1 MTSRFEEKVGEF
13 SVAGEDVRVHDF
25 GRESA
30 RADASPHTNGGGPMI
45 EGTEHRGNGGRSA
58 VATLERPPVQADATP
73 ADGSEHGGLRAAL
86 VSAGSGGAKAAAKIG
101 SIPARSAA
109 TTGRGVILAA
119 SVLRYVVIDTLTLRL
134 PFGELIVQAWTLL
147 KVTALPAVLMAIPFG
162 AMVAVQLSGLVN
174 EVGANSLVGSATG
187 VAVLRQGAPVTAGL
201 LMGGAAAAA
210 IASDFGARAIREEL
224 DALRTLGIDPVRRLV
239 VPRFLALLLIT
250 PILVVIVIA
259 MGVGAAFVIATVV
272 NGVTPG
278 SFWLSFGSFAK
289 MVDVWFTLGKGFCF
303 AAIVAVISSQ
313 RGMEAKGGPRG
324 VADAVNASV
333 VLNVIFIVIVNLAIT
348 QLQTMFFPMAVA

>member
-1 MTSRFEEKVGEF
+1 VTSRFQDELGEF
-13 SVAGEDVRVHDF
+13 DVTAPDVRVPDV
-25 GRESA
+25 GRGVHVMEH
-30 RADASPHTNGGGPMI
+30 RHNGGVGLI
-45 EGTEHRGNGGRSA
+45 
-58 VATLERPPVQADATP
+58 ATLEPPLVQANKTAP
-73 ADGSEHGGLRAAL
+73 EVSQRGGLRAGL
-86 VSAGSGGAKAAAKIG
+86 VSAGSGGVKAAAKVG
-101 SIPARSAA
+101 AIPVRSAG
-109 TTGRGVILAA
+109 TTGRSVILAA
-119 SVLRYVVIDTLTLRL
+119 AVLRYAVIDTLTLRL
-134 PFGELIVQAWTLL
+134 PFGEVIVQAWSLL
-147 KVTALPAVLMAIPFG
+147 KVTALPAILMAIPFG
-162 AMVAVQLSGLVN
+162 AMVAVQISGLVN
-174 EVGANSLVGSATG
+174 EVGANSLVGSVTG

-239 VPRFLALLLIT
+239 VPRFLALQLIT

-259 MGVGAAFVIATVV
+259 MGVGAAFVIATMV

-289 MVDVWFTLGKGFCF
+289 MVDFWFTLGKGFVF
-303 AAIVAVISSQ
+303 AAIVAVISCQ

-333 VLNVIFIVIVNLAIT
+333 VLNVLFIVIVNLAIT

>member
-1 MTSRFEEKVGEF
+1 MLTSHSEGEPGEQ
-13 SVAGEDVRVHDF
+13 SSTAAEPRSGDGEAGRHAVHD
-25 GRESA
+25 GA
-30 RADASPHTNGGGPMI
+30 G
-45 EGTEHRGNGGRSA
+45 A
-58 VATLERPPVQADATP
+58 VATLDRPRLRP
-73 ADGSEHGGLRAAL
+73 DGVDVGPQTHGRLPAAL
-86 VSAGSGGAKAAAKIG
+86 AVVWAAALKAAARLRD
-101 SIPARSAA
+101 IPVRSVG
-109 TTGRGVILAA
+109 TTGRCVILGAN
-119 SVLRYVVIDTLTLRL
+119 VLRYAVTDTLTMRL
-134 PFGELIVQAWTLL
+134 PFGELIIQAWSLL

-201 LMGGAAAAA
+201 LMGGAAASA

-239 VPRFLALLLIT
+239 VPRFLALILIT

-278 SFWLSFGSFAK
+278 SFWLSFGAFAK
-289 MVDVWFTLGKGFCF
+289 MVDVWFTLGKGFLF
-303 AAIVAVISSQ
+303 ATIVAVISSQ

-333 VLNVIFIVIVNLAIT
+333 VLNVILIVVVNLAIT

>member
-1 MTSRFEEKVGEF
+1 MRTPSRT
-13 SVAGEDVRVHDF
+13 A
-25 GRESA
+25 A
-30 RADASPHTNGGGPMI
+30 RGI
-45 EGTEHRGNGGRSA
+45 RK
-58 VATLERPPVQADATP
+58 ATARTL
-73 ADGSEHGGLRAAL
+73 
-86 VSAGSGGAKAAAKIG
+86 
-101 SIPARSAA
+101 SIPAKSAA
-109 TTGRGVILAA
+109 TTGRGVMLAA
-119 SVLRYVVIDTLTLRL
+119 AVLRYSVTDTLTLKL
-134 PFGELIVQAWTLL
+134 PFGELIIQAWTLL

-250 PILVVIVIA
+250 PILVVIVLA
-259 MGVGAAFVIATVV
+259 MGVGAAFLIATLV
-272 NGVTPG
+272 NDVTPG
-278 SFWLSFGSFAK
+278 SFWLSFGAFAK
-289 MVDVWFTLGKGFCF
+289 MVDVWFTLAKGFVF

-333 VLNVIFIVIVNLAIT
+333 VLNVILIVVVNLAIT

>member
-1 MTSRFEEKVGEF
+1 MTSRYDDKLGELG
-13 SVAGEDVRVHDF
+13 VAGEDVCVQEF
-25 GRESA
+25 GREPS
-30 RADASPHTNGGGPMI
+30 RADASPRTNGGGPVF
-45 EGTEHRGNGGRSA
+45 EGSEHRGNGGPGD
-58 VATLERPPVQADATP
+58 VATLERPRVQTDSAT
-73 ADGSEHGGLRAAL
+73 AGGSQRGGLRAVL
-86 VSAGSGGAKAAAKIG
+86 VSAGSGGAKAAAKVG
-101 SIPARSAA
+101 SMPARSAA
-109 TTGRGVILAA
+109 TTGRGVLLAA

-289 MVDVWFTLGKGFCF
+289 MVDVWFTMGKGFFF
-303 AAIVAVISSQ
+303 AAIVAVISCQ

>member
-1 MTSRFEEKVGEF
+1 MTAPQGVLP
-13 SVAGEDVRVHDF
+13 AI
-25 GRESA
+25 
-30 RADASPHTNGGGPMI
+30 RA
-45 EGTEHRGNGGRSA
+45 E
-58 VATLERPPVQADATP
+58 PPP
-73 ADGSEHGGLRAAL
+73 GDGSATRERRKGPLARLLSRIFA
-86 VSAGSGGAKAAAKIG
+86 
-101 SIPARSAA
+101 IPVRSAA
-109 TTGRGVILAA
+109 TAGRAVMLGGA
-119 SVLRYVVIDTLTLRL
+119 VLRYAVTDTLTLQL
-134 PFGELIVQAWTLL
+134 PFGEMIVQAWSLL

-224 DALRTLGIDPVRRLV
+224 DALRVLGIDPVRRLV

-250 PILVVIVIA
+250 PILIVIVIA
-259 MGVGAAFVIATVV
+259 MGVGAAFLIATVV
-272 NGVTPG
+272 NGVAPG

-289 MVDVWFTLGKGFCF
+289 IVDLWFTMGKGFFF

-333 VLNVIFIVIVNLAIT
+333 VLNVIFIVVVNLAIT
-348 QLQTMFFPMAVA
+348 QLQSMFFPMAVA

>member
-1 MTSRFEEKVGEF
+1 
-13 SVAGEDVRVHDF
+13 VAGHRRRANLETVAYPIGDF
-25 GRESA
+25 VTVLNHRPQERADTAPPPPAEPSRRRAGFATA
-30 RADASPHTNGGGPMI
+30 RAA
-45 EGTEHRGNGGRSA
+45 GGR
-58 VATLERPPVQADATP
+58 
-73 ADGSEHGGLRAAL
+73 L
-86 VSAGSGGAKAAAKIG
+86 VSKLTA
-101 SIPARSAA
+101 IPVRSAG
-109 TTGRGVILAA
+109 TTGRCVILGAKVIRY
-119 SVLRYVVIDTLTLRL
+119 SVTDTLSLRL
-134 PFGELIVQAWTLL
+134 PFGELIIQAWSLL

-201 LMGGAAAAA
+201 LMGGAAASAT
-210 IASDFGARAIREEL
+210 ASDFGARAIREEL

-259 MGVGAAFVIATVV
+259 MGVGAAFLIATLV
-272 NGVTPG
+272 NDVTPG

-289 MVDVWFTLGKGFCF
+289 MIDVWFTLGKGFAF
-303 AAIVAVISSQ
+303 ATIVAVISSQ
-313 RGMEAKGGPRG
+313 RGMEARGGPRG

-333 VLNVIFIVIVNLAIT
+333 VLNVLLIVVVNLAIT
-348 QLQTMFFPMAVA
+348 QIQTMFFPMAVA

>member
-1 MTSRFEEKVGEF
+1 MEQSQKEGGAVCVSEDEPGHDSASLSADSSCAERPGER
-13 SVAGEDVRVHDF
+13 E
-25 GRESA
+25 ESA
-30 RADASPHTNGGGPMI
+30 FGVERVLTAPAAVKGAGARVVSKVASIPV
-45 EGTEHRGNGGRSA
+45 RSA
-58 VATLERPPVQADATP
+58 GTA
-73 ADGSEHGGLRAAL
+73 GRAVML
-86 VSAGSGGAKAAAKIG
+86 AGSVVRYAVVD
-101 SIPARSAA
+101 
-109 TTGRGVILAA
+109 TVLGRLA
-119 SVLRYVVIDTLTLRL
+119 
-134 PFGELIVQAWTLL
+134 FGELIVQAWSLL

-162 AMVAVQLSGLVN
+162 AMVAVQISGLVN
-174 EVGANSLVGSATG
+174 EVGANSLVGSVTG

-224 DALRTLGIDPVRRLV
+224 DALRTLGIDPVQRLV

-259 MGVGAAFVIATVV
+259 MGVGAAFLIATLV
-272 NGVTPG
+272 NDVTPG

-289 MVDVWFTLGKGFCF
+289 MVDVWFTMGKGFLF
-303 AAIVAVISSQ
+303 AAIVAVISAQ

-333 VLNVIFIVIVNLAIT
+333 VLNVIFIIVVNLVIT

>member
-1 MTSRFEEKVGEF
+1 MNPDDGGE
-13 SVAGEDVRVHDF
+13 AGRRCVVDDKTQRDGVR
-25 GRESA
+25 A
-30 RADASPHTNGGGPMI
+30 
-45 EGTEHRGNGGRSA
+45 
-58 VATLERPPVQADATP
+58 
-73 ADGSEHGGLRAAL
+73 
-86 VSAGSGGAKAAAKIG
+86 
-101 SIPARSAA
+101 IPARAVAAGTKAASKVVSIPTRSAGTA
-109 TTGRGVILAA
+109 GRAAILAA
-119 SVLRYVVIDTLTLRL
+119 SVFRYAVIDTLTLRL
-134 PFGELIVQAWTLL
+134 AFGELIVQAWSLL

-162 AMVAVQLSGLVN
+162 AMVAVQISGLVN
-174 EVGANSLVGSATG
+174 EVGANSLVGSVTG

-224 DALRTLGIDPVRRLV
+224 DALRALGIDPVRRLV

-259 MGVGAAFVIATVV
+259 MGVGAAFLIATLV
-272 NGVTPG
+272 NDVTPG

-289 MVDVWFTLGKGFCF
+289 LIDLWFTMGKGFLF
-303 AAIVAVISSQ
+303 AAIVAVISAQ

-333 VLNVIFIVIVNLAIT
+333 VLNVIFIIVVNLAVT

>member
-1 MTSRFEEKVGEF
+1 MTSRSDRAAGDFDPPGTWESGDPAATEHDTQV
-13 SVAGEDVRVHDF
+13 SVLDRIAEPPSGSH
-25 GRESA
+25 
-30 RADASPHTNGGGPMI
+30 RADT
-45 EGTEHRGNGGRSA
+45 
-58 VATLERPPVQADATP
+58 
-73 ADGSEHGGLRAAL
+73 
-86 VSAGSGGAKAAAKIG
+86 GSGGRVAALRAGLAKRGAKLA
-101 SIPARSAA
+101 SIPVKSAS
-109 TTGRGVILAA
+109 TTGRGVLLAGA
-119 SVLRYVVIDTLTLRL
+119 VLRYSVTDLITLKL
-134 PFGELIVQAWTLL
+134 PFGELILQAWALL

-272 NGVTPG
+272 NDVTPG
-278 SFWLSFGSFAK
+278 SFWLSFGAFAK
-289 MVDVWFTLGKGFCF
+289 MVDVWFTMGKGFMF
-303 AAIVAVISSQ
+303 AFIVAVISCQ
-313 RGMEAKGGPRG
+313 RGMEATGGPRG

-333 VLNVIFIVIVNLAIT
+333 VLNVLLIVIVNLAIT

>member
-13 SVAGEDVRVHDF
+13 TVAGEDVRVQDF
-25 GRESA
+25 GREPG
-30 RADASPHTNGGGPMI
+30 RADASPHTNGGGPVI

-73 ADGSEHGGLRAAL
+73 ADGPEHGGLRAAL
-86 VSAGSGGAKAAAKIG
+86 VSAGSGGAKAAAKVG

-289 MVDVWFTLGKGFCF
+289 MVDVWFTLAKGFFF

>member
-1 MTSRFEEKVGEF
+1 MTSH
-13 SVAGEDVRVHDF
+13 EDVRVQDF
-25 GRESA
+25 DREPA
-30 RADASPHTNGGGPMI
+30 RTDSSPQPNGGGPML
-45 EGTEHRGNGGRSA
+45 ERTGHRGDGATGA
-58 VATLERPPVQADATP
+58 VVTLERPLVQASVTP
-73 ADGSEHGGLRAAL
+73 AGGFQRSGLRAVL
-86 VSAGSGGAKAAAKIG
+86 VAAGRGGVQAATKVG

-119 SVLRYVVIDTLTLRL
+119 SVLRYAVTDTLTLQL
-134 PFGELIVQAWTLL
+134 PVGELIIQAWTLL

-250 PILVVIVIA
+250 PILVIIVIA

-272 NGVTPG
+272 NNVTPG

-289 MVDVWFTLGKGFCF
+289 MVDVWFTMGKGFFF
-303 AAIVAVISSQ
+303 AAIVAVISCQ

-333 VLNVIFIVIVNLAIT
+333 VLNVVFIVIVNLAIT

>member
-1 MTSRFEEKVGEF
+1 MTVTQT
-13 SVAGEDVRVHDF
+13 APP
-25 GRESA
+25 A
-30 RADASPHTNGGGPMI
+30 ADT
-45 EGTEHRGNGGRSA
+45 
-58 VATLERPPVQADATP
+58 RPRPI
-73 ADGSEHGGLRAAL
+73 
-86 VSAGSGGAKAAAKIG
+86 AAAVG
-101 SIPARSAA
+101 SAAAGAAGRLAEIPVHSAA
-109 TTGRGVILAA
+109 TTGRGVLLAA
-119 SVLRYVVIDTLTLRL
+119 SVFRYAVTDTLTLRL
-134 PFGELIVQAWTLL
+134 PFGETMSQAWILL
-147 KVTALPAVLMAIPFG
+147 RVTVLPAILMAIPFG

-250 PILVVIVIA
+250 PILVTIVIA
-259 MGVGAAFVIATVV
+259 MGVGAAFLIATVV
-272 NGVTPG
+272 NDVTPG
-278 SFWLSFGSFAK
+278 SFWISFGSFAK
-289 MVDVWFTLGKGFCF
+289 MTDLWFTMGKGFVF
-303 AAIVAVISSQ
+303 ASIVAIISSQ

-333 VLNVIFIVIVNLAIT
+333 VLNVILIVVVNLVIT

>member
-1 MTSRFEEKVGEF
+1 MLFGGWILTRRIEQELDESTPVGGLVCV
-13 SVAGEDVRVHDF
+13 SDNKSAWDSSSLGVNHDD
-25 GRESA
+25 GN
-30 RADASPHTNGGGPMI
+30 DGN
-45 EGTEHRGNGGRSA
+45 HRGVADDETQRDGVRAIPAMAIAAGSKAVSKVVSIPTRSA
-58 VATLERPPVQADATP
+58 GTA
-73 ADGSEHGGLRAAL
+73 GRAA
-86 VSAGSGGAKAAAKIG
+86 
-101 SIPARSAA
+101 
-109 TTGRGVILAA
+109 ILAA
-119 SVLRYVVIDTLTLRL
+119 SVFRYAVIDTLTLRL
-134 PFGELIVQAWTLL
+134 SFGELIVQAWSLL

-162 AMVAVQLSGLVN
+162 AMVAVQISGLVN
-174 EVGANSLVGSATG
+174 EVGANSLVGSVTG

-224 DALRTLGIDPVRRLV
+224 DALRALGIDPVRRLV

-259 MGVGAAFVIATVV
+259 MGVGAAFLIATLV
-272 NGVTPG
+272 NDVTPG

-289 MVDVWFTLGKGFCF
+289 LIDLWFTMGKGFLF
-303 AAIVAVISSQ
+303 AAIVAVISAQ

-333 VLNVIFIVIVNLAIT
+333 VLNVIFIIVVNLAVT

>member
-1 MTSRFEEKVGEF
+1 MTSRFERAMTDPGERQ
-13 SVAGEDVRVHDF
+13 VRSDL
-25 GRESA
+25 
-30 RADASPHTNGGGPMI
+30 
-45 EGTEHRGNGGRSA
+45 GNGQLHAAAPSA
-58 VATLERPPVQADATP
+58 ASATTVSTLEHPVAQHNSAQVAQSRST
-73 ADGSEHGGLRAAL
+73 AGQRAAASL
-86 VSAGSGGAKAAAKIG
+86 AKSVGKMAQ
-101 SIPARSAA
+101 IPVRSAA
-109 TTGRGVILAA
+109 TTGRSVMLAG
-119 SVLRYVVIDTLTLRL
+119 SVLKYAVVDTLSLRL
-134 PFGELIVQAWTLL
+134 PFGELIIQAWTLL
-147 KVTALPAVLMAIPFG
+147 KVTALPAILMAIPFG
-162 AMVAVQLSGLVN
+162 GMVAVQISGLVN
-174 EVGANSLVGSATG
+174 EVGANSLVGSVTG

-239 VPRFLALLLIT
+239 VPRFLALQLIT

-259 MGVGAAFVIATVV
+259 MGVGAAFVIATTV

-289 MVDVWFTLGKGFCF
+289 MVDLWFTLGKGFLF

-333 VLNVIFIVIVNLAIT
+333 VLNVIFIIIINLAIT

>member
-1 MTSRFEEKVGEF
+1 LYPNYQLQRAIPTVSSTEIRALSVGGILTSRLDGELTETGERAGP
-13 SVAGEDVRVHDF
+13 SDIVLTEPRDGVATAVSTLEHPIAQHHKARSTRSAGVVAAVVSRIGQIPVR
-25 GRESA
+25 SA
-30 RADASPHTNGGGPMI
+30 
-45 EGTEHRGNGGRSA
+45 GTVGRS
-58 VATLERPPVQADATP
+58 VL
-73 ADGSEHGGLRAAL
+73 L
-86 VSAGSGGAKAAAKIG
+86 AGA
-101 SIPARSAA
+101 
-109 TTGRGVILAA
+109 
-119 SVLRYVVIDTLTLRL
+119 VLRYAVTDTVSLRL

-147 KVTALPAVLMAIPFG
+147 KVTALPAILMAIPFG
-162 AMVAVQLSGLVN
+162 AMVAVQISGLVN
-174 EVGANSLVGSATG
+174 EVGANSLVGSVTG

-239 VPRFLALLLIT
+239 VPRFLALQLIT

-259 MGVGAAFVIATVV
+259 MGVGAAFVIATMV

-289 MVDVWFTLGKGFCF
+289 MVDLWFTLAKGFFF

-333 VLNVIFIVIVNLAIT
+333 VLNVIFIIVVNLAIT
-348 QLQTMFFPMAVA
+348 QFQTMFFPMAVA

>member
-1 MTSRFEEKVGEF
+1 LTSRFEGEL
-13 SVAGEDVRVHDF
+13 SE
-25 GRESA
+25 
-30 RADASPHTNGGGPMI
+30 
-45 EGTEHRGNGGRSA
+45 
-58 VATLERPPVQADATP
+58 LERGPQICDGHGPNEPGAP
-73 ADGSEHGGLRAAL
+73 ANRPQSQTDKPTASQQQGGGLRALLAMAWASAL
-86 VSAGSGGAKAAAKIG
+86 KACAKVGA
-101 SIPARSAA
+101 IPMRSAA
-109 TTGRGVILAA
+109 TTGRGVMLAG
-119 SVLRYVVIDTLTLRL
+119 SMVRYAVTDTLTMRL
-134 PFGELIVQAWTLL
+134 PFGEFIIQTWTLL

-174 EVGANSLVGSATG
+174 EVGASSLVGSATG

-201 LMGGAAAAA
+201 LMGGAAASA

-239 VPRFLALLLIT
+239 VPRFLALLAIT

-259 MGVGAAFVIATVV
+259 MGVGAAYIIATVV

-278 SFWLSFGSFAK
+278 SFWVSFGSFAK
-289 MVDVWFTLGKGFCF
+289 MVDLWFTLGKAFLF
-303 AAIVAVISSQ
+303 AAIVSVISSQ

-333 VLNVIFIVIVNLAIT
+333 VLNVIFIIVINLAVT

>member
-1 MTSRFEEKVGEF
+1 M
-13 SVAGEDVRVHDF
+13 
-25 GRESA
+25 
-30 RADASPHTNGGGPMI
+30 RA
-45 EGTEHRGNGGRSA
+45 
-58 VATLERPPVQADATP
+58 
-73 ADGSEHGGLRAAL
+73 
-86 VSAGSGGAKAAAKIG
+86 
-101 SIPARSAA
+101 IPARAVAAGTKAASKVVSIPTRSAGTA
-109 TTGRGVILAA
+109 GRAAILAA
-119 SVLRYVVIDTLTLRL
+119 SVFRYAVIDTLTLRL
-134 PFGELIVQAWTLL
+134 AFGELIVQAWSLL

-162 AMVAVQLSGLVN
+162 AMVAVQISGLVN
-174 EVGANSLVGSATG
+174 EVGANSLVGSVTG

-224 DALRTLGIDPVRRLV
+224 DALRALGIDPVRRLV

-259 MGVGAAFVIATVV
+259 MGVGAAFLIATLV
-272 NGVTPG
+272 NDVTPG

-289 MVDVWFTLGKGFCF
+289 LIDLWFTMGKGFLF
-303 AAIVAVISSQ
+303 AAIVAVISAQ

-333 VLNVIFIVIVNLAIT
+333 VLNVIFIIVVNLAVT

>member
-1 MTSRFEEKVGEF
+1 MPVNW
-13 SVAGEDVRVHDF
+13 AGIGSD
-25 GRESA
+25 GIA
-30 RADASPHTNGGGPMI
+30 
-45 EGTEHRGNGGRSA
+45 A
-58 VATLERPPVQADATP
+58 VSTLERPLVQADSTATGVP
-73 ADGSEHGGLRAAL
+73 NRGGLRAVL
-86 VSAGSGGAKAAAKIG
+86 VPARSRGAKAVAKVG
-101 SIPARSAA
+101 FIPARSAA
-109 TTGRGVILAA
+109 TAGRTVILAA
-119 SVLRYVVIDTLTLRL
+119 TVLRYAVTDTLTLRL
-134 PFGELIVQAWTLL
+134 PFGELIIAAWTFL

-259 MGVGAAFVIATVV
+259 MGVGAAFVIATMV

-289 MVDVWFTLGKGFCF
+289 MVDVWFTLGKGFFF

-333 VLNVIFIVIVNLAIT
+333 VLNVILIIIVNLAIT
-348 QLQTMFFPMAVA
+348 QLQAMFFPMAVA

>member
-1 MTSRFEEKVGEF
+1 MTSH
-13 SVAGEDVRVHDF
+13 EDVRIQNF

-30 RADASPHTNGGGPMI
+30 RTVASAQANGGGPMI
-45 EGTEHRGNGGRSA
+45 ERTEHSGNGGPAA
-58 VATLERPPVQADATP
+58 VATLERPPVLSDMTP
-73 ADGSEHGGLRAAL
+73 AGGSQRGGLRAAL
-86 VSAGSGGAKAAAKIG
+86 VSAGSGTAKAATKVG

-119 SVLRYVVIDTLTLRL
+119 SVLRYAVMDTLTLQL
-134 PFGELIVQAWTLL
+134 PVGELIIQAWTLL

-272 NGVTPG
+272 NNVTPG

-289 MVDVWFTLGKGFCF
+289 MVDVWFTMAKGFFF
-303 AAIVAVISSQ
+303 AAIVAVISCQ

-333 VLNVIFIVIVNLAIT
+333 VLNVVFIVIVNLAIT

>member
-1 MTSRFEEKVGEF
+1 LTSRLEGELTETGEPAGP
-13 SVAGEDVRVHDF
+13 SDIDLTEPRYGVA
-25 GRESA
+25 
-30 RADASPHTNGGGPMI
+30 T
-45 EGTEHRGNGGRSA
+45 A
-58 VATLERPPVQADATP
+58 VSTLERPVAQHDKARSTRSGDVVAAIPKVVSRIGQIPV
-73 ADGSEHGGLRAAL
+73 R
-86 VSAGSGGAKAAAKIG
+86 SAGTVG
-101 SIPARSAA
+101 RS
-109 TTGRGVILAA
+109 VLLAGD
-119 SVLRYVVIDTLTLRL
+119 VLRYAVTDTVSLRL

-147 KVTALPAVLMAIPFG
+147 KVTALPAILMAIPFG
-162 AMVAVQLSGLVN
+162 AMVAVQISGLVN
-174 EVGANSLVGSATG
+174 EVGANSLVGSVTG

-239 VPRFLALLLIT
+239 VPRFLALQLIT

-259 MGVGAAFVIATVV
+259 MGVGAAFVIATMV

-289 MVDVWFTLGKGFCF
+289 MVDLWFTLAKGFFF

-333 VLNVIFIVIVNLAIT
+333 VLNVIFIIVVNLAIT

>member
-1 MTSRFEEKVGEF
+1 MPELN
-13 SVAGEDVRVHDF
+13 SVKHVAVMSDSDIDRGGLPTAVMPVASGSPGAHPRAGAGSF
-25 GRESA
+25 AA
-30 RADASPHTNGGGPMI
+30 RAAARI
-45 EGTEHRGNGGRSA
+45 IA
-58 VATLERPPVQADATP
+58 IPV
-73 ADGSEHGGLRAAL
+73 
-86 VSAGSGGAKAAAKIG
+86 
-101 SIPARSAA
+101 RSAA
-109 TTGRGVILAA
+109 TTGRGVLLAA
-119 SVLRYVVIDTLTLRL
+119 AVFRYAVTDTLTLRL
-134 PFGELIVQAWTLL
+134 PFGETIVQAWTLL
-147 KVTALPAVLMAIPFG
+147 RVTALPAILMAIPFG

-174 EVGANSLVGSATG
+174 QVGANSLVGSATG

-239 VPRFLALLLIT
+239 VPRFLALILIT

-259 MGVGAAFVIATVV
+259 MGVGAAFLIATVV
-272 NGVTPG
+272 NDVTPG

-289 MVDVWFTLGKGFCF
+289 MVDLWFTMGKGLVF
-303 AAIVAVISSQ
+303 AAIVAVVSSQ

-333 VLNVIFIVIVNLAIT
+333 VLNVILIVVVNLAIT

>member
-1 MTSRFEEKVGEF
+1 MRPGDAARRTAITRTGPAKALSRA
-13 SVAGEDVRVHDF
+13 VAI
-25 GRESA
+25 
-30 RADASPHTNGGGPMI
+30 PL
-45 EGTEHRGNGGRSA
+45 RSA
-58 VATLERPPVQADATP
+58 E
-73 ADGSEHGGLRAAL
+73 
-86 VSAGSGGAKAAAKIG
+86 
-101 SIPARSAA
+101 
-109 TTGRGVILAA
+109 TTGRGVIMAA
-119 SVLRYVVIDTLTLRL
+119 TVFRYAVTDTLTLRL
-134 PFGELIVQAWTLL
+134 PFGELITQAWILL
-147 KVTALPAVLMAIPFG
+147 KVTALPAILMAIPFG
-162 AMVAVQLSGLVN
+162 AMVAVQISGLVN

-224 DALRTLGIDPVRRLV
+224 DALRSLGIDPVRRLV
-239 VPRFLALLLIT
+239 VPRFLALMLIT
-250 PILVVIVIA
+250 PILVIVVLA

-289 MVDVWFTLGKGFCF
+289 MVDLWFTLGKGFCF
-303 AAIVAVISSQ
+303 AAIVAVVSSQ

-333 VLNVIFIVIVNLAIT
+333 VLNVLLILAVNLAIT
-348 QLQTMFFPMAVA
+348 QLQSMFFPMAVA

>member
-1 MTSRFEEKVGEF
+1 MTTPQAVLP
-13 SVAGEDVRVHDF
+13 
-25 GRESA
+25 
-30 RADASPHTNGGGPMI
+30 SPSSG
-45 EGTEHRGNGGRSA
+45 A
-58 VATLERPPVQADATP
+58 PPGQGHSGHNRH
-73 ADGSEHGGLRAAL
+73 DGSLRSVETKTWVARVASRIAA
-86 VSAGSGGAKAAAKIG
+86 
-101 SIPARSAA
+101 IPVRSAA
-109 TTGRGVILAA
+109 TAGRAVMLAG
-119 SVLRYVVIDTLTLRL
+119 SVFRYAVTDTLTLRL
-134 PFGELIVQAWTLL
+134 PFGEVIVQAWTLL

-224 DALRTLGIDPVRRLV
+224 DALRALGVDPVRRLV

-259 MGVGAAFVIATVV
+259 MGVGAAFVVATVV
-272 NGVTPG
+272 NGVAPG

-289 MVDVWFTLGKGFCF
+289 MVDLWFTLGKGFVF

-333 VLNVIFIVIVNLAIT
+333 VLNVISIVIVNLAIT

>member
-1 MTSRFEEKVGEF
+1 MTTLRTTLEPPGSGSPPTE
-13 SVAGEDVRVHDF
+13 SV
-25 GRESA
+25 
-30 RADASPHTNGGGPMI
+30 DAS
-45 EGTEHRGNGGRSA
+45 GGR
-58 VATLERPPVQADATP
+58 
-73 ADGSEHGGLRAAL
+73 HGGSTGPFARTRRRVANLLARL
-86 VSAGSGGAKAAAKIG
+86 VA
-101 SIPARSAA
+101 IPVRSAH
-109 TTGRGVILAA
+109 TTGR
-119 SVLRYVVIDTLTLRL
+119 SVLMAGSVFRYAVTDTVALKLN
-134 PFGELIVQAWTLL
+134 FGELIVQAWTLL
-147 KVTALPAVLMAIPFG
+147 KVTALPAILMAIPFG
-162 AMVAVQLSGLVN
+162 AMVAVQISGLVN

-210 IASDFGARAIREEL
+210 ITSDFGARAIREEL
-224 DALRTLGIDPVRRLV
+224 DALRALGIDPVRRLV

-250 PILVVIVIA
+250 PILVVLVLA
-259 MGVGAAFVIATVV
+259 MGVGAAFLIATMV

-289 MVDVWFTLGKGFCF
+289 MVDLWFTMGKGFCF

-333 VLNVIFIVIVNLAIT
+333 VLNVLLIVGVNLVIT
-348 QLQTMFFPMAVA
+348 QIQSMFFPMAVA

>member
-1 MTSRFEEKVGEF
+1 MFT
-13 SVAGEDVRVHDF
+13 
-25 GRESA
+25 
-30 RADASPHTNGGGPMI
+30 
-45 EGTEHRGNGGRSA
+45 RSA
-58 VATLERPPVQADATP
+58 IRDPEVSRTLGEVAAVETVALRPSASRGRV
-73 ADGSEHGGLRAAL
+73 GNSLRRS
-86 VSAGSGGAKAAAKIG
+86 VSKLWA
-101 SIPARSAA
+101 IPIRSAA
-109 TTGRGVILAA
+109 TVGRAVMLFA
-119 SVLRYVVIDTLTLRL
+119 SVLRYAVVDTVTLKL
-134 PFGELIVQAWTLL
+134 PFGEVIIQAWTLL

-239 VPRFLALLLIT
+239 VPRFLALQLIT

-259 MGVGAAFVIATVV
+259 MGVGAAFLIATVV

-289 MVDVWFTLGKGFCF
+289 MVDFWFTLAKGFLF

-313 RGMEAKGGPRG
+313 RGMEATGGPRG

-333 VLNVIFIVIVNLAIT
+333 VLNVIFIIIVNLGVT

>member
-1 MTSRFEEKVGEF
+1 VTSRFEDEVGEL
-13 SVAGEDVRVHDF
+13 SVAGEDVLVQDF
-25 GRESA
+25 GREPA
-30 RADASPHTNGGGPMI
+30 RADAALHTNGAGPVT
-45 EGTEHRGNGGRSA
+45 EGAEHRGNGSRSA
-58 VATLERPPVQADATP
+58 VATLERPPVQADATQ
-73 ADGSEHGGLRAAL
+73 ADGSGHGGLRTAL
-86 VSAGSGGAKAAAKIG
+86 VSVGSGGAKAAAKVG
-101 SIPARSAA
+101 SIPARGAA
-109 TTGRGVILAA
+109 TTGRSVILAA

-289 MVDVWFTLGKGFCF
+289 MVDVWFTLAKGFFF